1 MRSIPLVYVVLLAA
15 SLTACEKGQST
26 APPSDA
32 EKRTIDERI
41 QGYFKKVANVPANV
55 TLKVID
61 LTPAELPGM
70 LKANLEATS
79 GANTQKVPLL
89 VSRDGRYFVQGQLV
103 DLTVD
108 PFKAVMEK
116 INLKDQPMRGN
127 PEAKVTIVEYSDFQC
142 PFCSRAYTTVE
153 NQVMKEY
160 GDRVRLVYKNFPLS
174 NIHPWA
180 ESAALATACARKQ
193 NPAGFWKLYDFFFQN
208 QQALT
213 VENIKEKADGVIKE
227 AGLDVT
233 AFDTCFDNKA
243 ALDLVKADE
252 EEANAL
258 GVRSTPTFFINGR
271 KLDGALPYE
280 NFKTAID
287 QALAAAA

>member
-89 VSRDGRYFVQGQLV
+89 VSRDGRYFVQGQLI
-103 DLTVD
+103 DLTID

-213 VENIKEKADGVIKE
+213 AENIKEKADGVIKE
-227 AGLDVT
+227 AGLDVA